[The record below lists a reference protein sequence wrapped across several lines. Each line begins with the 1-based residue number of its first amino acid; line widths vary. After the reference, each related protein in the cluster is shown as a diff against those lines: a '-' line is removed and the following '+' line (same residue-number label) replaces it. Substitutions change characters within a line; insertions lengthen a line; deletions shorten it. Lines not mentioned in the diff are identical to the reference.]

1 MLPSVFLSHNHAD
14 KPFVR
19 RLAADLD
26 NQGIP
31 YWLDEAEIKVGESL
45 IEKIRDG
52 IDKVDFVAVVLSPN
66 SIASPWVQRE
76 VDVAMNQEIMGRRVK
91 VLPLMYKACDLPG
104 FLLGK
109 RYADFT
115 EDTRYADALEDLV
128 KSIGVVFN
136 KNAYAPPTNATNL
149 EQALDRAWNK
159 ALPMLTRPFHRP
171 FQYMGMAIQDAARV
185 TGGTP
190 NDVGNIILDTEDCH
204 MLLEAEGNF
213 ISYVD
218 VELKRTAPHRQD
230 QEFDSEMVLGALSM
244 NCPGNRG
251 GCLVKVQRSSAQSQ
265 SWYGDSVLQP
275 AQEGYTR
282 WTRAG
287 ADGCTRRPTPTWP
300 IPRQPWFSRALGDE
314 SVRPCTAR

>member
-1 MLPSVFLSHNHAD
+1 MIPSVFLSHNHAD

-19 RLAADLD
+19 RLAANLD

-66 SIASPWVQRE
+66 SVASPWVQRE
-76 VDVAMNQEIMGRRVK
+76 VDVAMNREIMGRRVK
-91 VLPLMYKACDLPG
+91 VLPLMYMACDLPG

-115 EDTRYADALEDLV
+115 EDTRYANALEDLV
-128 KSIGVVFN
+128 NSIGVVFN
-136 KNAYAPPTNATNL
+136 KNAYAPPMNATNL
-149 EQALDRAWNK
+149 GQALDRAWNK

-190 NDVGNIILDTEDCH
+190 NDVGNIILDTEECH

-230 QEFDSEMVLGALSM
+230 QEFDSEMVLGALSI
-244 NCPGNRG
+244 NPSELE
-251 GCLVKVQRSSAQSQ
+251 LVRRKTHFHTYYDHKKRLKVSVSCQYDGAPLSVGFSSKY
-265 SWYGDSVLQP
+265 YGM
-275 AQEGYTR
+275 
-282 WTRAG
+282 
-287 ADGCTRRPTPTWP
+287 
-300 IPRQPWFSRALGDE
+300 
-314 SVRPCTAR
+314 

>member
-31 YWLDEAEIKVGESL
+31 YWLDEAEIKIGESL
-45 IEKIRDG
+45 IEKIRAG

-66 SIASPWVQRE
+66 SVASPWVQRE

-91 VLPLMYKACDLPG
+91 VLPLMYRACDLPG

-115 EDTRYADALEDLV
+115 EDTRYANALEDLV

-136 KNAYAPPTNATNL
+136 RNAYEPPTNTTNL
-149 EQALDRAWNK
+149 GQALDKAWNK

-171 FQYMGMAIQDAARV
+171 FQYMGMTIQDAARV

-190 NDVGNIILDTEDCH
+190 NDVGNIILDTDECH
-204 MLLEAEGNF
+204 MCLEAEGNF

-218 VELKRTAPHRQD
+218 LELKRTAPHRQD
-230 QEFDSEMVLGALSM
+230 QEFDSEMVLGAISINPSELELVRKKTHFHTYYDHKKRLKVSVSCLYDGAPLSV
-244 NCPGNRG
+244 GF
-251 GCLVKVQRSSAQSQ
+251 SSKY
-265 SWYGDSVLQP
+265 YGM
-275 AQEGYTR
+275 
-282 WTRAG
+282 
-287 ADGCTRRPTPTWP
+287 
-300 IPRQPWFSRALGDE
+300 
-314 SVRPCTAR
+314 

>member
-52 IDKVDFVAVVLSPN
+52 IDKVDFVAVVLSPH
-66 SIASPWVQRE
+66 SVASPWVQRE

-91 VLPLMYKACDLPG
+91 VLPLLYKVCDLPG

-115 EDTRYADALEDLV
+115 EDTRYANALEDLV

-136 KNAYAPPTNATNL
+136 KNAYSPLTNATNL
-149 EQALDRAWNK
+149 GQALDRAWNK

-171 FQYMGMAIQDAARV
+171 FQYMGMAIGDAARV

-190 NDVGNIILDTEDCH
+190 NDVGNIILDTEECH

-230 QEFDSEMVLGALSM
+230 QEFDSEMVLGPSASIL
-244 NCPGNRG
+244 
-251 GCLVKVQRSSAQSQ
+251 RSWNWCA
-265 SWYGDSVLQP
+265 GRLTF
-275 AQEGYTR
+275 TR
-282 WTRAG
+282 TTTIRS
-287 ADGCTRRPTPTWP
+287 D
-300 IPRQPWFSRALGDE
+300 
-314 SVRPCTAR
+314 

>member
-1 MLPSVFLSHNHAD
+1 MIPSVFLSHNHAD

-66 SIASPWVQRE
+66 SVASPWVQRE

-91 VLPLMYKACDLPG
+91 VLPLMYMACDLPG

-115 EDTRYADALEDLV
+115 EDTRYANALEDLV
-128 KSIGVVFN
+128 NSIGVVFN
-136 KNAYAPPTNATNL
+136 KNAYAPPMNATNL
-149 EQALDRAWNK
+149 GQALDRAWSK

-190 NDVGNIILDTEDCH
+190 NDVGNIILDTEECH

-230 QEFDSEMVLGALSM
+230 QEFDSEMVLGALSI
-244 NCPGNRG
+244 NPSELE
-251 GCLVKVQRSSAQSQ
+251 LVRRETHFHTYYDHKKRLKVSVSCQYDGAPLSVGFSSKY
-265 SWYGDSVLQP
+265 YGM
-275 AQEGYTR
+275 
-282 WTRAG
+282 
-287 ADGCTRRPTPTWP
+287 
-300 IPRQPWFSRALGDE
+300 
-314 SVRPCTAR
+314 